1 MVYKI
6 RFGFKALVIG
16 VLHRFL
22 QYLIIK
28 RSVERK
34 VIGRERIMYIL
45 GQSQVYQVALIVLYM
60 VENNLLPMANN
71 ELNQHLFYL
80 RGLLQGCCRAQR
92 FYRHGRLALH
102 LPYLCFLLLALPLT
116 NHAVHG
122 ADERL
127 LIDFQIIHA
136 IMDIGVTQYLIG
148 NDRYGFYNGI
158 DGFRPAKR
166 VGFLIQQ
173 QLGLEPNK
181 VGFVVLDI
189 LLEISRRTFA

>member
-92 FYRHGRLALH
+92 FYRSEEHTSELQSR
-102 LPYLCFLLLALPLT
+102 
-116 NHAVHG
+116 
-122 ADERL
+122 
-127 LIDFQIIHA
+127 
-136 IMDIGVTQYLIG
+136 QYLVC
-148 NDRYGFYNGI
+148 R
-158 DGFRPAKR
+158 
-166 VGFLIQQ
+166 
-173 QLGLEPNK
+173 
-181 VGFVVLDI
+181 
-189 LLEISRRTFA
+189 